1 MEFRRRG
8 HHARAEGRRCR
19 VAYGA
24 TNREAGADPLLC
36 PKTIEAHLSR
46 IYSKLGI
53 RSRTEL
59 AYRFA
64 KEGWSIAR
72 GHAGL
77 HAVAPQILH

>member
-1 MEFRRRG
+1 MSSSLRRDQSRG
-8 HHARAEGRRCR
+8 GR
-19 VAYGA
+19 G
-24 TNREAGADPLLC
+24 LFLC
-36 PKTIEAHLSR
+36 PKTIVAHLSR